1 MITLIGVG
9 HVFDIKYN
17 VEQLI
22 TERNP
27 SVVCVE
33 LDKVRYKALVEKSPR
48 NNAPLV
54 YQLLARF
61 QEKIADKYGVG
72 VGEEMIS
79 AINTAKKI
87 GARLAFIDVEATD
100 SFDQFW
106 NSMSVMERL
115 KFTIGALGG
124 FFVRKKTVE
133 RELKRFEKNQDQYM
147 EMFGKEFPTV
157 KRQLIDYRDKYM
169 ATAIKKISQDYN
181 DIVAVIGDGHI
192 LGVKKELETQN
203 KTDEKKL
210 DIEIIRLSTV
220 RAMKKK
226 PIQKA
231 ERSPA
236 LSSQIEVSGDSN
248 TSNNIQ
254 LSYTY
259 NEE

>member
-33 LDKVRYKALVEKSPR
+33 LDKIRYKALVEKTPR
-48 NNAPLV
+48 NNSPLV

-87 GARLAFIDVEATD
+87 GARLAFIDVQATE
-100 SFDQFW
+100 SFDTFW
-106 NSMSVMERL
+106 KSMSVMERL
-115 KFTIGALGG
+115 KFTVGALGG
-124 FFVRKKTVE
+124 LFVRKKTVE
-133 RELKRFEKNQDQYM
+133 RELKKFEKNQEKYM

-169 ATAIKKISQDYN
+169 ATAIKKISQDYD

-192 LGVKKELETQN
+192 LGVKKELESQV
-203 KTDEKKL
+203 KPDEKQ
-210 DIEIIRLSTV
+210 IEIEVIRLSKV

-226 PIQKA
+226 PINTDQK
-231 ERSPA
+231 PPV
-236 LSSQIEVSGDSN
+236 LSSPIEVSGDNRTVSQV
-248 TSNNIQ
+248 Q

-259 NEE
+259 KED

>member
-9 HVFDIKYN
+9 HVFDIKHN

-33 LDKVRYKALVEKSPR
+33 LDKIRYKALVEKTPRDRSP
-48 NNAPLV
+48 LI

-100 SFDQFW
+100 SFDNFW
-106 NSMSVMERL
+106 NSMSFKERL
-115 KFTIGALGG
+115 KFTVGALGG
-124 FFVRKKTVE
+124 LFVRKKTVE

-169 ATAIKKISQDYN
+169 ATAIKKINQNYD

-192 LGVKKELETQN
+192 LGVKKELETQYQ
-203 KTDEKKL
+203 TEEKRL
-210 DIEIIRLSTV
+210 NIEIIRLSKV

-226 PIQKA
+226 PIKQVEK
-231 ERSPA
+231 PLT
-236 LSSQIEVSGDSN
+236 LSSTIEVSGDSN
-248 TSNNIQ
+248 TSSNIQ

-259 NEE
+259 NED

>member
-22 TERNP
+22 LERNP

-33 LDKVRYKALVEKSPR
+33 LDKVRYKALVEKTPR
-48 NNAPLV
+48 DNSPLV

-87 GARLAFIDVEATD
+87 GAHLAFIDVEATD
-100 SFDQFW
+100 SFDKFW
-106 NSMSVMERL
+106 KSMSVMERL
-115 KFTIGALGG
+115 KFTVGALGG
-124 FFVRKKTVE
+124 MFVRKKTVE
-133 RELKRFEKNQDQYM
+133 RELKRFEKNQDKYM

-169 ATAIKKISQDYN
+169 ANAIKTISLKYD

-192 LGVKKELETQN
+192 QGVKKELESQTKPDDKQL
-203 KTDEKKL
+203 E
-210 DIEIIRLSTV
+210 IEIIRLSKV

-226 PIQKA
+226 PLQPVHK
-231 ERSPA
+231 SPM
-236 LSSQIEVSGDSN
+236 LSSPLEVSGDSN
-248 TSNNIQ
+248 TASNVQI
-254 LSYTY
+254 SYTY
-259 NEE
+259 KED